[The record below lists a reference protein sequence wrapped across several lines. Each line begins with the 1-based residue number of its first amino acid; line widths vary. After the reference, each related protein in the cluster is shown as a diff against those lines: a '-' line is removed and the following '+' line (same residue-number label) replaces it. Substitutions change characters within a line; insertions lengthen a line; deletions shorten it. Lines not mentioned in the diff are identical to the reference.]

1 MITILLKAACASG
14 TFLCCRIVSMH
25 YFIGQENVVDKFS
38 EVNALLVVA
47 FDGVL
52 QSFPVDSVEL

>member
-1 MITILLKAACASG
+1 MQ
-14 TFLCCRIVSMH
+14 
-25 YFIGQENVVDKFS
+25 YFIGRENVVDKFS